1 VEEARSVIENLRP
14 TTLDDFGLGTA
25 IQLQVV
31 ELQTEGFEASYEG
44 MLGKER
50 LPSRLEANLFR
61 VTQEALSNVRKHA
74 ETDRVRVA
82 IGRREG
88 VVRLEVRDWGRGFR
102 PNGVRDSVGPGETVG
117 LSSMRDR
124 VALLNGSLE
133 IRSEPG
139 IGTSVM
145 VEIPLPTAGEEE
157 EEADDDG

>member
-1 VEEARSVIENLRP
+1 
-14 TTLDDFGLGTA
+14 
-25 IQLQVV
+25 
-31 ELQTEGFEASYEG
+31 
-44 MLGKER
+44 
-50 LPSRLEANLFR
+50 LEVNLFR

-88 VVRLEVRDWGRGFR
+88 VVRLEVRDWGRGFCTSE
-102 PNGVRDSVGPGETVG
+102 VRGSAGPGETVG

-124 VALLNGSLE
+124 VALLSGSLE

-139 IGTSVM
+139 IGTSV
-145 VEIPLPTAGEEE
+145 VAEIPLPAAGEEK